1 MSETELTQCLV
12 AAELAETS
20 VATEKRPRLPRPRE
34 ARDKEPRSTILS
46 AREPVVEILSLK
58 QLLGSVFMSFWQW
71 IKLIWL
77 WLGKIHM
84 TQLLLL
90 GKFEYTG
97 GPIFK
102 VVLEC

>member
-46 AREPVVEILSLK
+46 AREPAVEILR
-58 QLLGSVFMSFWQW
+58 
-71 IKLIWL
+71 
-77 WLGKIHM
+77 
-84 TQLLLL
+84 
-90 GKFEYTG
+90 
-97 GPIFK
+97 
-102 VVLEC
+102 